1 MSSPAESD
9 AKRPSTT
16 TPASERKTPATST
29 SAPIPS
35 SQTQPQ
41 QQVANANGGL
51 ATASGGGQQLLGA
64 GTKSDGLTN
73 GSSNLGGVGGV
84 DRGSNGDTGDAFGD
98 SLAGGPGPTDR
109 LGSDSQG
116 LAAALAAGGDS
127 GNGQGAEKR
136 GSKDRSNAI
145 DRQLED
151 DQRKFKK
158 ECKILLLGK

>member
-16 TPASERKTPATST
+16 TPASERKTPATSS

-51 ATASGGGQQLLGA
+51 ATASGGGQQLLGSGGG

-73 GSSNLGGVGGV
+73 GSSNLGGVGV
-84 DRGSNGDTGDAFGD
+84 DRGSNGDTGDAFGE
-98 SLAGGPGPTDR
+98 SLAGGPPDR

-127 GNGQGAEKR
+127 GNGQGGEKR

-158 ECKILLLGK
+158 ECKILLLGE